1 MYQARAAQNRCRDD
15 RPAPCTRR
23 SHSIHRPGVRPRRPC
38 AGILAMLLIVN
49 TLSATTAAAEKKI
62 IGWIERVSLAAEG
75 LILEAKI
82 DTGADFSS
90 VHAEEIRYFTR
101 DGRRWVEFALRD
113 RNNASHIL
121 QRRLERMARIKKK
134 TEGFQER
141 PVVTLQVCVG
151 DTRHPAQVN
160 LAQRGHFKYP
170 LLLGRSFLDSHF
182 LVDPSTM
189 YLQEP
194 ACPTSA
200 VPD

>member
-1 MYQARAAQNRCRDD
+1 MGGPLEAVEEQAE
-15 RPAPCTRR
+15 
-23 SHSIHRPGVRPRRPC
+23 SIHRPGARPC
-38 AGILAMLLIVN
+38 RLCAGVLTTLLIVK
-49 TLSATTAAAEKKI
+49 TLSATAAAEEKKI

-75 LILEAKI
+75 LIMEAKV

-90 VHAEEIRYFTR
+90 VHAEDIHYLTR
-101 DGRRWVEFALRD
+101 DGSRWVEFTLRD
-113 RNNASHIL
+113 RNKASHIL

-151 DTRHPAQVN
+151 DTQHSAQVN

-170 LLLGRSFLDSHF
+170 LLLGRSFLNGRF

-194 ACPTSA
+194 ACPRSA
-200 VPD
+200 VPE